1 MGMCSNCKTTNV
13 KTYAPY
19 GLCAPCQTARGIKK
33 LNRSMLSLVAILS
46 AIGFVTAQDFK
57 PKTSS
62 EIFHDLQRL
71 NFLGNVLYVAAHP
84 DDENTRLISY
94 FTHKTHA
101 NTAYLSLTRGDGG
114 QNLIGTEIRELL
126 GVLRTQELLAA
137 RGVDGGQQFFT
148 RANDF
153 GYSKT
158 PQETLQI
165 WNKDTVLADI
175 VRRIRAFRPDIII
188 NRFDHRTPGT
198 THGHHTSSAILSME
212 AFDLAANPE
221 AYPEQLNELD
231 TWQPSRIFFNTS
243 WWFYG
248 SQENFKKASK
258 NGLINLDVGV
268 FYPSLGK
275 SNNEIASLASSKHL
289 CQGFG
294 RLNGRGEEIEYLE
307 LLKGAILENQD
318 VFQGI
323 NTTWTR
329 ISKGSKIQ
337 AILRPIEEN
346 FDFKNP
352 GIHLPDL
359 LQAFTLIQQIDD
371 PLWREKKTEQI
382 VNLIK
387 EISGL
392 YLAFETDTAF
402 ATPGEKINTKLKL
415 LARNNS
421 LFSLEKVQIK
431 GAKVFTSIVEKP
443 LELNKNQTIS
453 VLLEIQ
459 ETTPLSNPYWLNQ
472 SHSSGMY
479 QVEDQS
485 LIGLPESPPAVSAE
499 ILLNVGD
506 IQIPFALPLVYRYAK
521 PDKGELWERFKV
533 VPPISVSLSNDV
545 VLFSDESTKEVV
557 VNVKS
562 FAPNQK
568 GELRLHLPKEWKVEP
583 LTQSFNLDQEGK
595 QVSLKFIVSPPEEAT
610 ETIATIKA
618 KVNAQSYTKNLV
630 SIVYDHIP
638 SQRVLVNAESKFV
651 RLDLKKRGEHLGYL
665 MGAGDKVPESLKAIG
680 YNVEQIEPSK
690 ITTSALKKYEA
701 VILGVRALNVIEGL
715 TLKKQELL
723 DYVSQGGVLISQYNT
738 ANRRGNNEISIAP
751 FPLTNSS
758 DRVTEENAVVKL
770 LQPNHPVLSFP
781 NKITEKDFEGWVQ
794 ERGLYFPNRWDKSYI
809 PILEMN
815 DQFESAKKGS
825 LLLAPLGD
833 GYFVYTGLSFFRELP
848 AGVPGAYRLIAN
860 MISLGANSSSSNTLE
875 KH

>member
-1 MGMCSNCKTTNV
+1 MIKFLRRIANIFF
-13 KTYAPY
+13 
-19 GLCAPCQTARGIKK
+19 LCIVGTASGQ
-33 LNRSMLSLVAILS
+33 N
-46 AIGFVTAQDFK
+46 FE
-57 PKTSS
+57 PKSSS
-62 EIFHDLQRL
+62 EIFNDLQQL

-94 FTHKTHA
+94 LTHNIHA

-158 PQETLQI
+158 PEETLQI
-165 WNKDTVLADI
+165 WNKDTVLSDV

-188 NRFDHRTPGT
+188 NRFDHRTPGS
-198 THGHHTSSAILSME
+198 THGHHTSSAMLSME
-212 AFDLAANPE
+212 AFDLAANPN
-221 AYPEQLNELD
+221 AYPQQLDEFD

-258 NGLINLDVGV
+258 NGLISLDVGV
-268 FYPSLGK
+268 FYPSLGM

-294 RLNGRGEEIEYLE
+294 RLNSRGEEIEYLE
-307 LLKGAILENQD
+307 LLKGATLENQD
-318 VFQGI
+318 MFHGI

-329 ISKGSKIQ
+329 IPKGSKIQ
-337 AILRPIEEN
+337 AILRPIQEN

-352 GIHLPDL
+352 AIHLPDL
-359 LQAFTLIQQIDD
+359 LQAYTLIQQIDD
-371 PLWREKKTEQI
+371 QFWREQKTEQI

-392 YLAFETDTAF
+392 YLAFETDTAY
-402 ATPGEKINTKLKL
+402 ATPREKINTRLKL
-415 LARNNS
+415 LARNHS
-421 LFSLEKVQIK
+421 LFSVEEVQIK
-431 GAKVFTSIVEKP
+431 GAKLFTSIAKKP
-443 LELNKNQTIS
+443 LELNKNQTLSIP
-453 VLLEIQ
+453 LEIR
-459 ETTPLSNPYWLNQ
+459 EMTPLSNPYWLNRPP
-472 SHSSGMY
+472 SLGMY

-485 LIGLPESPPAVSAE
+485 LIGLPESLPAVSAQVT
-499 ILLNVGD
+499 LKLAD
-506 IQIPFALPLVYRYAK
+506 IQIPFDLPLVYRYAR

-533 VPPISVSLSNDV
+533 LPPISVSLSNDV
-545 VLFSDESTKEVV
+545 VLFSDQSTKEVV
-557 VNVKS
+557 VNVQS
-562 FAPNQK
+562 FATNQK
-568 GELRLHLPKEWKVEP
+568 GEISLHLPEEWKIEP
-583 LTQSFNLDQEGK
+583 LTQSFELVEEGERAP
-595 QVSLKFIVSPPEEAT
+595 LKFMVSPPETAT
-610 ETIATIKA
+610 ETIATIEA
-618 KVNAQSYTKNLV
+618 KIDAQSYTKNII
-630 SIVYDHIP
+630 SITYDHIP
-638 SQRVLVNAESKFV
+638 TQQVLVPAEAKFV
-651 RLDLKKRGEHLGYL
+651 RLDLRKRGEYIGYI
-665 MGAGDKVPESLKAIG
+665 MGAGDKVPESLEAIG
-680 YNVEQIEPSK
+680 YHVDLLDPST
-690 ITTSALKKYEA
+690 ITTSTLKKYEA
-701 VILGVRALNVIEGL
+701 VILGVRALNVFEGL
-715 TLKKQELL
+715 ALKKQELL

-738 ANRRGNNEISIAP
+738 ANRRGNNEIPIAP
-751 FPLTNSS
+751 FTLTNSS

-770 LQPNHPVLSFP
+770 LQPNHPVLTFP

-815 DQFESAKKGS
+815 DQSEARKQGS
-825 LLLAPLGD
+825 LLVAPLGD

-860 MISLGANSSSSNTLE
+860 MIALGASSSSSNTSE
-875 KH
+875 NQ

>member
-1 MGMCSNCKTTNV
+1 MSKLLTTITNILF
-13 KTYAPY
+13 
-19 GLCAPCQTARGIKK
+19 LCIVGTASGQ
-33 LNRSMLSLVAILS
+33 N
-46 AIGFVTAQDFK
+46 FE
-57 PKTSS
+57 PKSSS
-62 EIFHDLQRL
+62 EIFNDLQQL

-94 FTHKTHA
+94 LTHNIHA

-158 PQETLQI
+158 PEETLQI
-165 WNKDTVLADI
+165 WNKDTVLSDV
-175 VRRIRAFRPDIII
+175 VRRIRAFRPDVII
-188 NRFDHRTPGT
+188 NRFDHRTPGS
-198 THGHHTSSAILSME
+198 THGHHTSSAMLSME
-212 AFDLAANPE
+212 AFDLAANPN
-221 AYPEQLNELD
+221 AYPQQLDEFD
-231 TWQPSRIFFNTS
+231 PWQPSRIFFNTS

-258 NGLINLDVGV
+258 NGLISLDVGV
-268 FYPSLGK
+268 FYPSLGM

-294 RLNGRGEEIEYLE
+294 RLNSRGEEIEYLQ
-307 LLKGAILENQD
+307 LLKGTTLENQD
-318 VFQGI
+318 MFHGI

-329 ISKGSKIQ
+329 IPKGSKIQ
-337 AILRPIEEN
+337 AILLPIQEN

-352 GIHLPDL
+352 AIHLPDL
-359 LQAFTLIQQIDD
+359 LQAYTLIQQIDD
-371 PLWREKKTEQI
+371 QFWREQKTEQI

-392 YLAFETDTAF
+392 YLAFETDTAY
-402 ATPGEKINTKLKL
+402 ATPREKINTRLKL
-415 LARNNS
+415 LARNHS
-421 LFSLEKVQIK
+421 LFSVEEVQIK
-431 GAKVFTSIVEKP
+431 GAKLFTSIAKKP
-443 LELNKNQTIS
+443 LELNKNQTLSIP
-453 VLLEIQ
+453 LEIR

-472 SHSSGMY
+472 SPSVGMY

-485 LIGLPESPPAVSAE
+485 LIGLPESLPAISAQVT
-499 ILLNVGD
+499 LKLAD
-506 IQIPFALPLVYRYAK
+506 IQIPFDLPLVYRYAR

-533 VPPISVSLSNDV
+533 APPISVSLSNDV
-545 VLFSDESTKEVV
+545 VLFSDQSTKEVV
-557 VNVKS
+557 VNVQS

-568 GELRLHLPKEWKVEP
+568 GEISLHLPEEWKIEP
-583 LTQSFNLDQEGK
+583 LTQSFELAEEGER
-595 QVSLKFIVSPPEEAT
+595 VPLKFMVSPPETAT
-610 ETIATIKA
+610 ETIATIEA
-618 KVNAQSYTKNLV
+618 KIDAQSYTKNII
-630 SIVYDHIP
+630 SITYDHIP
-638 SQRVLVNAESKFV
+638 TQQVLVPAEAKFV
-651 RLDLKKRGEHLGYL
+651 RLDLRKRGEYIGYI
-665 MGAGDKVPESLKAIG
+665 MGAGDKIPESLEAIG
-680 YNVEQIEPSK
+680 YHVDLLDPST
-690 ITTSALKKYEA
+690 ITTSTLKKYEA

-715 TLKKQELL
+715 ALKKQELL

-738 ANRRGNNEISIAP
+738 ANRRGNNEIRIAP
-751 FPLTNSS
+751 FTLTNSS

-770 LQPNHPVLSFP
+770 LQPNHPVLTFP

-815 DQFESAKKGS
+815 DQSEARKQGS
-825 LLLAPLGD
+825 LLVAPLGD

-860 MISLGANSSSSNTLE
+860 MIALGASSSSSNTSE
-875 KH
+875 NR